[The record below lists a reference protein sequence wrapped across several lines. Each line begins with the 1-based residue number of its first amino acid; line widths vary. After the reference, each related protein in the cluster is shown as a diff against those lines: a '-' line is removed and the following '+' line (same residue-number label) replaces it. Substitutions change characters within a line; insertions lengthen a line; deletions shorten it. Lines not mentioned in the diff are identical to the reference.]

1 VGGLP
6 PVMWPSQGG
15 GPQQGAQP
23 TGGQPGAYPPQA
35 GGYPS
40 QPGAYPGGAQAGQQQ
55 PGGYPGQPVSGPAGP
70 YPPAGYAAQPGAGQA
85 GQQQSGAYPGAQ
97 QPGAYPGQQPGA
109 QQPGA
114 PQPGAYPASAP
125 PGPHPPAGPAPAQYS
140 GVPTYPPAQ
149 GAAGQPAPPPAV
161 VWPTEPPAAASQPAA
176 APQQTYP
183 YQAFPAV
190 PVDPPEVAP
199 AAAPA
204 EAPPPR
210 RGRGKKTALLA
221 LAVILVLALLG
232 GGGFVGWKFVNSDD
246 KDDKPS
252 TAADGCGSATKL
264 RLIAAPDLV
273 PVLEN
278 AVKAT
283 APTPSDAKCPVVS
296 VTAQEPAETVAN
308 KEQAQKYDGW
318 VPSST
323 VWLRR
328 GAADKLGFAGTG
340 PMLARSPIV
349 VAMPKPFAERLGWPA
364 KQPAWAEITALT
376 YSRQIPK
383 FSMPDPLKDTT
394 GLLATLAVYGALQRR
409 TPDPG
414 IAQLQALTLRSR
426 LADPA
431 ADTQDLLKKMAGQN
445 NPQEALASIGLFPTT
460 EQKLWAYAREAHE
473 TELVP
478 SYQPDAMAEAEY
490 PLALKEGIDQ
500 EKKAI
505 ADKLTAWFA
514 GQEGTTALANQGFRG
529 PQGRDAG
536 SAPAGPGFVAKY
548 PQPFTPP
555 QDPAV
560 VKSLTEQWAQ
570 YKTLQFNVL
579 VLVDA
584 SGSMNEPITDRSGNV
599 TTKAGLLQKAGVLAT
614 ALFGENTSVGM
625 WMFGTPSAQSPP
637 YVDVLPFGPL
647 DEQLGGT
654 TRRKRMGEVAA
665 AYTAPTAAGT
675 PLFETILR
683 ANADMQKRWTADTVN
698 LIVVLTDGHDRDTP
712 YAMPKTDFFSKLQA
726 GRDPKKPLPIHSIAY
741 GGDADLPTLT
751 ELAKMTGGVAAP
763 STDPADL
770 ASAMA
775 KIFLAARQAKK

>member
-1 VGGLP
+1 MPAQQAPPPAQYGTPRPPADPGAATPGAVGGPP
-6 PVMWPSQGG
+6 PVMWPDQSSA
-15 GPQQGAQP
+15 QQGAQP
-23 TGGQPGAYPPQA
+23 AQPLAPQQGAPQQGAYPAQPPAGQPGAYPPA
-35 GGYPS
+35 G
-40 QPGAYPGGAQAGQQQ
+40 QPGAY
-55 PGGYPGQPVSGPAGP
+55 
-70 YPPAGYAAQPGAGQA
+70 
-85 GQQQSGAYPGAQ
+85 
-97 QPGAYPGQQPGA
+97 
-109 QQPGA
+109 PGA
-114 PQPGAYPASAP
+114 PQPGAYAAGAEQPGAYPPGTYPPGAYPPGAYPPGAHPASAP
-125 PGPHPPAGPAPAQYS
+125 PASAPPAQYPGTPAAPPAVLWPSESASQAAGPA
-140 GVPTYPPAQ
+140 
-149 GAAGQPAPPPAV
+149 AGG
-161 VWPTEPPAAASQPAA
+161 
-176 APQQTYP
+176 QQTYP

-190 PVDPPEVAP
+190 PVDSEAP
-199 AAAPA
+199 AQPPA
-204 EAPPPR
+204 GEAPPPR
-210 RGRGKKTALLA
+210 RRRRGKKTALLA
-221 LAVILVLALLG
+221 LAVLLVLALLG
-232 GGGFVGWKFVNSDD
+232 GGGFVGWKFVNDER
-246 KDDKPS
+246 KDDKS
-252 TAADGCGSATKL
+252 GAAAPDNCGSATKL

-273 PVLEN
+273 PVLES
-278 AVKAT
+278 AVRAT
-283 APTPSDAKCPVVS
+283 APAAEGAKCPVVS

-308 KEQAQKYDGW
+308 KDQAQNYDGW

-328 GAADKLGFAGTG
+328 GAADKLGFAATG
-340 PMLARSPIV
+340 QTLARSPIV
-349 VAMPKPFAERLGWPA
+349 VAMPKPYAEKLGWPA

-376 YSRQIPK
+376 YSRTIPK

-414 IAQLQALTLRSR
+414 VAQLQALTLRSR

-431 ADTQDLLKKMAGQN
+431 ADVQDLLKKMAGQN
-445 NPQEALASIGLFPTT
+445 NPQEAVTAIGLFPTT

-478 SYQPDAMAEAEY
+478 SYQPDALAEADY
-490 PLALKEGIDQ
+490 PLALKDGTDQ

-560 VKSLTEQWAQ
+560 VKTLTEQWAQ
-570 YKTLQFNVL
+570 YKNLQFNVL

-647 DEQLGGT
+647 DEPLGGT
-654 TRRKRMGEVAA
+654 TRRKRMGEVAG
-665 AYTAPTAAGT
+665 AYTAPAAAGT

-683 ANADMQKRWTADTVN
+683 ANADMQKRWTAESVN

-712 YAMPKTDFFSKLQA
+712 YAMPKADFFSKLQA

-751 ELAKMTGGVAAP
+751 ELAKLTGGVAAP